1 MDRRFYP
8 ELLHR
13 LLRFRYFLN
22 CFFHSSIHFTNYFD
36 DYLVSHFS
44 FQLTSK
50 GFILSIYYY
59 SSRMDSCWYK
69 FFENLTQKPFG
80 LRFFPKKKEEP
91 PSFSS

>member
-69 FFENLTQKPFG
+69 FFENLIQKPFG